1 MTATNQDRDQ
11 RLTEYALLDDTGEGG
26 RLATLT
32 STMRLLR
39 MLLSYK
45 SKVAASMA
53 FGAIST
59 ACMVAIPWLVAM
71 VIDRHITKGSS
82 VSDMTPLLTALLALS
97 LLQFGFQYM
106 NHRTQTLLGHS
117 LLYDQ
122 RSALFDHMLRLSMTF
137 YDRNHIGR
145 VMSRVQNDVQQI
157 QGVMNVGMLALSET
171 FILIGITIGMLVL
184 DLRLALISL
193 LSVVLISP
201 VVIAWQRYA
210 RAAYIMARQ
219 TVA

>member
-59 ACMVAIPWLVAM
+59 ACMVAM

-137 YDRNHIGR
+137 YDRNQIGR

-157 QGVMNVGMLALSET
+157 QEVMNVGMLALSET